1 MSTLV
6 LPRTY
11 TDETNNQMLNAI
23 IDYVTSM
30 KTKMV
35 EQHKVNILE
44 KNLNIRLN
52 DIHNTLDKFIA
63 YIQEIS
69 QTTILDEDIENII
82 KYDDKFYGFIQNLY
96 LYSYDAY
103 ELIIELKDRGNRYNI
118 DEINNYKAILNFTIF
133 FLSATI
139 DKLNEIKF
147 KEILDNVSE

>member
-1 MSTLV
+1 MSALV
-6 LPRTY
+6 LSRTY
-11 TDETNNQMLNAI
+11 TDEKNNQMLNAI
-23 IDYVTSM
+23 IDYVANM

-35 EQHKVNILE
+35 EQHKVHILE
-44 KNLNIRLN
+44 KNLNIKLN
-52 DIHNTLDKFIA
+52 DINNTLDKFIA
-63 YIQEIS
+63 YLQKIS
-69 QTTILDEDIENII
+69 QTTMSDDDVENII
-82 KYDDKFYGFIQNLY
+82 KFDDKFYGFIQNLY

-133 FLSATI
+133 FLNATI